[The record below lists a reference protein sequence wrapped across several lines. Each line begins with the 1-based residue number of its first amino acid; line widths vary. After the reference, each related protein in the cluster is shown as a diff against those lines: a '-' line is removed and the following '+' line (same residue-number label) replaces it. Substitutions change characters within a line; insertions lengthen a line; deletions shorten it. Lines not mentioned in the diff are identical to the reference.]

1 MQNCKH
7 WLRGFLPLFSRTYP
21 EVRIMDRAALEISS
35 NTTPGFKHHRLIEVT
50 HPDTAIAAQVA

>member
-1 MQNCKH
+1 
-7 WLRGFLPLFSRTYP
+7 LSRTYP